1 MSSPHKSG
9 SRRSVAL
16 APLLNGNVNG
26 LIPRVPNGD
35 VAGEAGAEDPRLPCV
50 LVRRL
55 TDQEIVEAT
64 RHWAPA
70 QEFEVETVL
79 DIKREKGKTWFLI
92 KWKGWSEQYN
102 SWETEESVQNCMA
115 LVLEC
120 CVRTNSTYRTS
131 LVQRAVR
138 LACNAQNPDVAVL
151 CKLANFTIPENGF
164 IRKQDIIDMRKQ
176 VLQMSAHRSGQMSRI
191 MKAFGSWQLF
201 VSTVEERQALA
212 STLAYWEKYIQVA
225 SGTYDPNSSKPLLRV
240 ENYVDEEAPPAG
252 FVYIKD
258 FLPGPGV
265 VFPDDPKMGCSCA
278 NCYQD
283 RKGCCPAFNDLRF
296 AYTANGTLSAP
307 FGSPIFECN
316 RLCSCDMSCPN
327 RVVQRGCKIPL
338 TIFRTTNGRGWGV
351 RTEQRISKGTFVME
365 YLGQVI
371 TDEEAERRGRWYDE
385 QGTTYLFDLDYHL
398 TDESQDLGPHR
409 RDDSMNQ
416 GRHHTEE
423 QDEGTPLADESMDQ
437 GTLYTVDA
445 GTYGNIAHFVNHS
458 CEPNMAVCMVWINNL
473 DLRMPRLAFFTNRD
487 ICTHEEL
494 TVDYKMS
501 PGAATPDSKR
511 PHSKIRIPCKCGSKK
526 CRKFLN

>member
-1 MSSPHKSG
+1 MQGCVIRRRRPSYRLALSPAFAAY
-9 SRRSVAL
+9 RANEMMRTFWNL
-16 APLLNGNVNG
+16 ARKVFN
-26 LIPRVPNGD
+26 RASEMGD
-35 VAGEAGAEDPRLPCV
+35 QEKKEVSAR
-50 LVRRL
+50 VRR
-55 TDQEIVEAT
+55 
-64 RHWAPA
+64 
-70 QEFEVETVL
+70 
-79 DIKREKGKTWFLI
+79 
-92 KWKGWSEQYN
+92 
-102 SWETEESVQNCMA
+102 
-115 LVLEC
+115 
-120 CVRTNSTYRTS
+120 
-131 LVQRAVR
+131 
-138 LACNAQNPDVAVL
+138 
-151 CKLANFTIPENGF
+151 
-164 IRKQDIIDMRKQ
+164 

-327 RVVQRGCKIPL
+327 RVVQRGCK
-338 TIFRTTNGRGWGV
+338 
-351 RTEQRISKGTFVME
+351 
-365 YLGQVI
+365 VI

>member
-1 MSSPHKSG
+1 MSSPSKLG
-9 SRRSVAL
+9 SRRCVDP
-16 APLLNGNVNG
+16 APFCNGTVNG
-26 LIPRVPNGD
+26 RITQVPNGD
-35 VAGEAGAEDPRLPCV
+35 VANGLEY
-50 LVRRL
+50 
-55 TDQEIVEAT
+55 
-64 RHWAPA
+64 
-70 QEFEVETVL
+70 EVENVL
-79 DIKREKGKTWFLI
+79 DIKKEKGQTWFLI
-92 KWKGWSEQYN
+92 KWKGWSELYN
-102 SWETEESVQNCMA
+102 SWETEESVENCMA

-120 CVRTNSTYRTS
+120 CVRTNSSYKSTMI
-131 LVQRAVR
+131 QRAIR

-151 CKLANFTIPENGF
+151 CRLVGFTVPDNGF

-176 VLQMSAHRSGQMSRI
+176 VLQLSAHRSTQMLRI
-191 MKAFGSWQLF
+191 MKAFGSWESF
-201 VSTVEERQALA
+201 VATVEERRALA
-212 STLAYWEKYIQVA
+212 RTLHDWERYIQVA
-225 SGTYDPNSSKPLLRV
+225 SGTYDPNTTKPLLRV
-240 ENYVDEEAPPAG
+240 ENYVDQEAPPAG

-278 NCYQD
+278 DCYQN

-296 AYTANGTLSAP
+296 AYTANGTLCAP

-371 TDEEAERRGRWYDE
+371 TDEEAEKRGKWYDE

-398 TDESQDLGPHR
+398 TEDSQDQGTHLR
-409 RDDSMNQ
+409 EDSLNQ
-416 GRHHTEE
+416 GMH
-423 QDEGTPLADESMDQ
+423 LAECSADQ

-494 TVDYKMS
+494 TVDYKMA
-501 PGAATPDSKR
+501 PGGATEATPDSKR
-511 PHSKIRIPCKCGSKK
+511 PHSKIRIECKCGSKN

>member
-1 MSSPHKSG
+1 MSSPSKPG
-9 SRRSVAL
+9 SRRCVAP
-16 APLLNGNVNG
+16 APLCNGIVSG
-26 LIPRVPNGD
+26 RITQVPNGD
-35 VAGEAGAEDPRLPCV
+35 IANDVDVQDGSEIFGKFPRLV
-50 LVRRL
+50 LRRL
-55 TDQEIVEAT
+55 TNEEILAATGYRQSAPLQEY
-64 RHWAPA
+64 
-70 QEFEVETVL
+70 EVENVL
-79 DIKREKGKTWFLI
+79 DIKKEKGQTWFLI
-92 KWKGWSEQYN
+92 KWKGWSELYN

-120 CVRTNSTYRTS
+120 CVRTNSSYKS
-131 LVQRAVR
+131 SMIQRAVR

-151 CKLANFTIPENGF
+151 CKLAGFTVPDNGF

-176 VLQMSAHRSGQMSRI
+176 VLQLSAHRSGQMSRI
-191 MKAFGSWQLF
+191 VKAFGSWEAF
-201 VSTVEERQALA
+201 VSTVEERRSLA
-212 STLAYWEKYIQVA
+212 RTLHDWERYIQVA
-225 SGTYDPNSSKPLLRV
+225 SGTYDPNTTKPLLRV
-240 ENYVDEEAPPAG
+240 ENYVDQEAPPAG

-265 VFPDDPKMGCSCA
+265 VFPDDPKMGCSCVD
-278 NCYQD
+278 CYQD
-283 RKGCCPAFNDLRF
+283 RKGCCPAFNDLKF

-316 RLCSCDMSCPN
+316 RLCSCDMNCPN

-371 TDEEAERRGRWYDE
+371 TDEEAEKRGKWYDE
-385 QGTTYLFDLDYHL
+385 QGTTYLFDLDYLPEDSQCL
-398 TDESQDLGPHR
+398 TENSQ
-409 RDDSMNQ
+409 NQ
-416 GRHHTEE
+416 GTV
-423 QDEGTPLADESMDQ
+423 
-437 GTLYTVDA
+437 YTVDA

-494 TVDYKMS
+494 TVDYKMTS
-501 PGAATPDSKR
+501 PGGAMEATPDSKR
-511 PHSKIRIPCKCGSKK
+511 SYPHSKLRIECKCGAKT

>member
-1 MSSPHKSG
+1 
-9 SRRSVAL
+9 
-16 APLLNGNVNG
+16 
-26 LIPRVPNGD
+26 
-35 VAGEAGAEDPRLPCV
+35 
-50 LVRRL
+50 
-55 TDQEIVEAT
+55 
-64 RHWAPA
+64 
-70 QEFEVETVL
+70 
-79 DIKREKGKTWFLI
+79 
-92 KWKGWSEQYN
+92 
-102 SWETEESVQNCMA
+102 
-115 LVLEC
+115 
-120 CVRTNSTYRTS
+120 
-131 LVQRAVR
+131 
-138 LACNAQNPDVAVL
+138 
-151 CKLANFTIPENGF
+151 
-164 IRKQDIIDMRKQ
+164 
-176 VLQMSAHRSGQMSRI
+176 
-191 MKAFGSWQLF
+191 
-201 VSTVEERQALA
+201 
-212 STLAYWEKYIQVA
+212 
-225 SGTYDPNSSKPLLRV
+225 
-240 ENYVDEEAPPAG
+240 
-252 FVYIKD
+252 
-258 FLPGPGV
+258 
-265 VFPDDPKMGCSCA
+265 
-278 NCYQD
+278 
-283 RKGCCPAFNDLRF
+283 
-296 AYTANGTLSAP
+296 
-307 FGSPIFECN
+307 
-316 RLCSCDMSCPN
+316 
-327 RVVQRGCKIPL
+327 
-338 TIFRTTNGRGWGV
+338 
-351 RTEQRISKGTFVME
+351 ME